1 LKTRKQEKLKVATY
15 IANAT
20 LLINGTMIHF
30 LLGLLIDK
38 HTTTNKP
45 NSIINTGPNIQFII
59 IDKLSMVGCTLLATT
74 HLKLQKKKSNILPF

>member
-1 LKTRKQEKLKVATY
+1 MKTRKQEKLKVATY

-38 HTTTNKP
+38 HTTTSKP
-45 NSIINTGPNIQFII
+45 NSIINIGPNIQFMI
-59 IDKLSMVGCTLLATT
+59 IDELSMVGCTLLATT